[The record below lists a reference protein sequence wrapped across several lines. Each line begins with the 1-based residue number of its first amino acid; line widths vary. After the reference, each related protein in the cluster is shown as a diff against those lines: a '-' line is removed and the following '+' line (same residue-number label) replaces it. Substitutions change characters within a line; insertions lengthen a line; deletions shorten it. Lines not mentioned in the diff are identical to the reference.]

1 MDYAEHSKMM
11 EEEEEQK
18 EYLFPKDDNRLVKF
32 NTFNKEQ
39 QLNSI
44 YIGSL
49 ISEIGEEK
57 YIRLKSGEN
66 AIEKDKL
73 KQFYTQEN
81 NELRER
87 IKRIEKVKQE
97 REREFIQ
104 EKREIRENIKQDLK
118 QQYSQEVSNAKNE
131 ILMLKSRWEEVQNKR
146 LDIQQKNSDKLLLQK
161 DEMERKL
168 AEQRESY
175 EKKMEELREKI
186 DTINNITDVSTKKGQ
201 EGENWVYN
209 ELVRQFK
216 SAQVDDC
223 HSKGHKGD
231 FTITEGDMKGMFES
245 KNYTKN
251 VPKREITKFK
261 KDIENN
267 ADLRYGVLLSLKSGI
282 VNHTD
287 LCLEFCGEKPIVYLH
302 DVKEEPF
309 KIKVAYNICQLI
321 LKNVDCFD
329 ITKEETQQ
337 KLKEKVKFMTARH
350 KRLIN
355 KVDDFSKDMK
365 EELDEQW
372 RDFEEFLNHIN
383 LNK

>member
-11 EEEEEQK
+11 EEEEQK
-18 EYLFPKDDNRLVKF
+18 EFLFPKDDNRLVKF

-146 LDIQQKNSDKLLLQK
+146 LDNQQKNSEKLLFQK

>member
-11 EEEEEQK
+11 EEEEQK
-18 EYLFPKDDNRLVKF
+18 EYLFPKDDNRLLKF

-66 AIEKDKL
+66 EIEKDKL

-87 IKRIEKVKQE
+87 IKRIEKVRQE

-175 EKKMEELREKI
+175 EKKLEELREKI
-186 DTINNITDVSTKKGQ
+186 DTINNVTDVSTKKGQ

-261 KDIENN
+261 KDIESN

>member
-11 EEEEEQK
+11 EEEEQK

-66 AIEKDKL
+66 EIEKDKL

-87 IKRIEKVKQE
+87 IKRIEKVRQE

-168 AEQRESY
+168 SEQRESY
-175 EKKMEELREKI
+175 EKKLEELREKI
-186 DTINNITDVSTKKGQ
+186 DTINNVTDVSTKKGQ

-261 KDIENN
+261 KDIESN

>member
-1 MDYAEHSKMM
+1 MDYAAHSKMI
-11 EEEEEQK
+11 EEEEQK
-18 EYLFPKDDNRLVKF
+18 EYLFPKDDKRLVKF
-32 NTFNKEQ
+32 NTFNQEQ

-66 AIEKDKL
+66 EIEKDKL
-73 KQFYTQEN
+73 KQYYTQEN
-81 NELRER
+81 NDLREK
-87 IKRIEKVKQE
+87 IKRIEQLKKE

-118 QQYSQEVSNAKNE
+118 QQYNQELSDTKDE
-131 ILMLKSRWEEVQNKR
+131 ILTLKSRWEEVQNKR
-146 LDIQQKNSDKLLLQK
+146 LEIQQINSDKLLLQK

-168 AEQRESY
+168 SEQRESY
-175 EKKMEELREKI
+175 EKKLEELREKYE
-186 DTINNITDVSTKKGQ
+186 TMNNFTDVSTKKGQ
-201 EGENWVYN
+201 EGEDWVYN

-251 VPKREITKFK
+251 VPKREIIKFK

-282 VNHTD
+282 VNHKD

-337 KLKEKVKFMTARH
+337 KLKEKVKFITARH

>member
-1 MDYAEHSKMM
+1 MDYAAHSKMI
-11 EEEEEQK
+11 EEEEQK
-18 EYLFPKDDNRLVKF
+18 EYLFPKDDKRLVKF
-32 NTFNKEQ
+32 NTFNQEQ

-66 AIEKDKL
+66 EIEKDKL
-73 KQFYTQEN
+73 KQYYTQEN

-87 IKRIEKVKQE
+87 IKRIEQLKQE

-118 QQYSQEVSNAKNE
+118 QKYSQEVSDTKDE
-131 ILMLKSRWEEVQNKR
+131 ILALKSKWEEVQNKR
-146 LDIQQKNSDKLLLQK
+146 LEIQQINSNKLLLQK

-168 AEQRESY
+168 SEQRESY
-175 EKKMEELREKI
+175 EKKLEELREKYE
-186 DTINNITDVSTKKGQ
+186 TMNNFTDVSTKKGQ
-201 EGENWVYN
+201 EGEDWVYN

-251 VPKREITKFK
+251 VPKREIIKFK

-282 VNHTD
+282 VNHKD

>member
-11 EEEEEQK
+11 EEEEQK

>member
-1 MDYAEHSKMM
+1 
-11 EEEEEQK
+11 
-18 EYLFPKDDNRLVKF
+18 
-32 NTFNKEQ
+32 
-39 QLNSI
+39 
-44 YIGSL
+44 
-49 ISEIGEEK
+49 
-57 YIRLKSGEN
+57 
-66 AIEKDKL
+66 
-73 KQFYTQEN
+73 
-81 NELRER
+81 
-87 IKRIEKVKQE
+87 VKQE

-104 EKREIRENIKQDLK
+104 EKREIRENIKLELK
-118 QQYSQEVSNAKNE
+118 QQHEQRYNTINNE
-131 ILMLKSRWEEVQNKR
+131 ILALKTRWEEQQNKR
-146 LDIQQKNSDKLLLQK
+146 LEHQQKNNDKILFQK

-168 AEQRESY
+168 SEQRKLY
-175 EKKMEELREKI
+175 EKKIEELREKI
-186 DTINNITDVSTKKGQ
+186 DTINNFTDVSTKKGQ
-201 EGENWVYN
+201 EGEDWVYN

-350 KRLIN
+350 NRLVN
-355 KVDDFSKDMK
+355 MVVDYSKAMK
-365 EELDEQW
+365 DELGEQW
-372 RDFEEFLNHIN
+372 KDFEEFLGNIN

>member
-1 MDYAEHSKMM
+1 MM
-11 EEEEEQK
+11 EEEQK
-18 EYLFPKDDNRLVKF
+18 EFLFPKDDKRLIQF

-57 YIRLKSGEN
+57 YHRLKSGVN
-66 AIEKDKL
+66 DIEKDKL
-73 KQFYTQEN
+73 KQLYTQEN

-87 IKRIEKVKQE
+87 LKRTGLMKQE

-104 EKREIRENIKQDLK
+104 EKHKIRENIKQDLK
-118 QQYSQEVSNAKNE
+118 QQYSQEVCDFKSK
-131 ILMLKSRWEEVQNKR
+131 ILMLNSRWDEEQNKR
-146 LDIQQKNSDKLLLQK
+146 LDYQQKNNDKILFQK

-168 AEQRESY
+168 SKQRELY
-175 EKKMEELREKI
+175 EKKLEELREKI
-186 DTINNITDVSTKKGQ
+186 DTINNFTDVSTKKGQ
-201 EGENWVYN
+201 EGEDWVYN

-216 SAQVDDC
+216 SAQVVDC

-245 KNYTKN
+245 KNYTNN
-251 VPKREITKFK
+251 VPKREIIKFK

-267 ADLRYGVLLSLKSGI
+267 ADLRYGVLISLKSGI
-282 VNHTD
+282 VNHID
-287 LCLEFCGEKPIVYLH
+287 LDLEFCGGKPIVYLH

-355 KVDDFSKDMK
+355 KVDDFSKDIK
-365 EELDEQW
+365 QELNEQW
-372 RDFEEFLNHIN
+372 KDFEQFIMNIN

>member
-1 MDYAEHSKMM
+1 MDYAAHSKMI
-11 EEEEEQK
+11 EEEEQK
-18 EYLFPKDDNRLVKF
+18 EYLFPKDDKRLVKF
-32 NTFNKEQ
+32 NTFNQEQ

-66 AIEKDKL
+66 EIEKDKL
-73 KQFYTQEN
+73 KQYYTQEN

-87 IKRIEKVKQE
+87 IKRIEQLKQE

-118 QQYSQEVSNAKNE
+118 QQYSQEVNNAKDE

-168 AEQRESY
+168 SEQRESY
-175 EKKMEELREKI
+175 EKKLEELREKYE
-186 DTINNITDVSTKKGQ
+186 TMNNFTDVSTKKGQ
-201 EGENWVYN
+201 EGEDWVYN

-251 VPKREITKFK
+251 VPKREIIKFK

-282 VNHTD
+282 VNHKD

>member
-11 EEEEEQK
+11 EEEEQK
-18 EYLFPKDDNRLVKF
+18 EFLFPKDDNRLVKF

-87 IKRIEKVKQE
+87 IKRIEQVKQE

-104 EKREIRENIKQDLK
+104 EKREIRDNIKQDLK
-118 QQYSQEVSNAKNE
+118 QQYSQEVCDAKNE

-146 LDIQQKNSDKLLLQK
+146 LDNQQKNSEKLLLQK

-186 DTINNITDVSTKKGQ
+186 DTMNNFTDVSTKKGQ
-201 EGENWVYN
+201 EGEDWVYN

-355 KVDDFSKDMK
+355 KVEDFSKDMK

>member
-11 EEEEEQK
+11 EEEEQK

-87 IKRIEKVKQE
+87 IKRIEQVKQE

-104 EKREIRENIKQDLK
+104 EKREIRDNIKQDLK
-118 QQYSQEVSNAKNE
+118 QQYSQEVCDAKNE

-146 LDIQQKNSDKLLLQK
+146 LDNQQKNSEKLLLQK

-168 AEQRESY
+168 SEQRELY

-186 DTINNITDVSTKKGQ
+186 DTMNNFTDVSTKKGQ
-201 EGENWVYN
+201 EGEDWVYN

-355 KVDDFSKDMK
+355 KVEDFSKDMK

>member
-11 EEEEEQK
+11 EEEEQK

-66 AIEKDKL
+66 EIEKDKL

-87 IKRIEKVKQE
+87 IKRIEKVRQE

-175 EKKMEELREKI
+175 EKKLEELREKI
-186 DTINNITDVSTKKGQ
+186 DTINNVTDVSTKKGQ

-261 KDIENN
+261 KDIESN

-337 KLKEKVKFMTARH
+337 KLKEKVKFITARH

>member
-1 MDYAEHSKMM
+1 
-11 EEEEEQK
+11 
-18 EYLFPKDDNRLVKF
+18 
-32 NTFNKEQ
+32 
-39 QLNSI
+39 
-44 YIGSL
+44 
-49 ISEIGEEK
+49 
-57 YIRLKSGEN
+57 
-66 AIEKDKL
+66 
-73 KQFYTQEN
+73 
-81 NELRER
+81 
-87 IKRIEKVKQE
+87 
-97 REREFIQ
+97 
-104 EKREIRENIKQDLK
+104 
-118 QQYSQEVSNAKNE
+118 
-131 ILMLKSRWEEVQNKR
+131 
-146 LDIQQKNSDKLLLQK
+146 
-161 DEMERKL
+161 MERKL
-168 AEQRESY
+168 SEQRQLY
-175 EKKMEELREKI
+175 EKKIEELREKL
-186 DTINNITDVSTKKGQ
+186 DTINNVTDVSTKKGQ
-201 EGENWVYN
+201 EGEDWVYN

-350 KRLIN
+350 KRLVN

>member
-11 EEEEEQK
+11 EEEEQK

-32 NTFNKEQ
+32 NTFNQEQ

-104 EKREIRENIKQDLK
+104 EKHEIRENIKQDLK
-118 QQYSQEVSNAKNE
+118 QQYSQEVCDAKNE

-146 LDIQQKNSDKLLLQK
+146 LDNQQKNSEKLLFQK

-175 EKKMEELREKI
+175 EKKLEELREKL
-186 DTINNITDVSTKKGQ
+186 DTINNVTDVSTKKGQ
-201 EGENWVYN
+201 EGEDWVYN

-350 KRLIN
+350 KRLVN

-365 EELDEQW
+365 EELGEQW
-372 RDFEEFLNHIN
+372 NDFEEFLNHIN

>member
-11 EEEEEQK
+11 EEEEQK

-66 AIEKDKL
+66 EIEKDKL

-87 IKRIEKVKQE
+87 IKRIEKVRQE

-175 EKKMEELREKI
+175 EKKLEELREKI
-186 DTINNITDVSTKKGQ
+186 DTINNVTDVSTKKGQ

-261 KDIENN
+261 KDIESN

>member
-11 EEEEEQK
+11 EEEEQK

-66 AIEKDKL
+66 EIEKDKL

-87 IKRIEKVKQE
+87 IKRIEKVRQE

-118 QQYSQEVSNAKNE
+118 QQYSQEVCDAKNE

-146 LDIQQKNSDKLLLQK
+146 LDNQQKNSEKLLFQK

-186 DTINNITDVSTKKGQ
+186 DTMNNFTDVSTKKGQ

>member
-11 EEEEEQK
+11 EEEEQK

-66 AIEKDKL
+66 EIEKDKL
-73 KQFYTQEN
+73 KQYYTQEN

-261 KDIENN
+261 KDIESN

>member
-1 MDYAEHSKMM
+1 MDYAANSKLM
-11 EEEEEQK
+11 EEEQK
-18 EYLFPKDDNRLVKF
+18 EFLFPKDDKRLVKF
-32 NTFNKEQ
+32 NTFNQEQ

-57 YIRLKSGEN
+57 YLRLKSGEN
-66 AIEKDKL
+66 EIAKDKL

-81 NELRER
+81 NELRDR
-87 IKRIEKVKQE
+87 IKRIEKGKQE
-97 REREFIQ
+97 REREFVQ
-104 EKREIRENIKQDLK
+104 EKREIRETIKQDLK
-118 QQYSQEVSNAKNE
+118 QQYSQEVNNAKDE
-131 ILMLKSRWEEVQNKR
+131 IFMLKSRWEEIQNKR
-146 LDIQQKNSDKLLLQK
+146 LEIQQKNNEKLLLQK

-168 AEQRESY
+168 SEQRKLY
-175 EKKMEELREKI
+175 EEKIEELREKI
-186 DTINNITDVSTKKGQ
+186 DTINNVTDVSTKKGQ

-245 KNYTKN
+245 KNYAKN
-251 VPKREITKFK
+251 VPKREIIKFK
-261 KDIENN
+261 KDIESN

>member
-11 EEEEEQK
+11 EEEEQK

-104 EKREIRENIKQDLK
+104 EKHEIRENIKQDLK

-146 LDIQQKNSDKLLLQK
+146 LDNQQKNSEKLLFQK

-175 EKKMEELREKI
+175 EKKLEELREKL
-186 DTINNITDVSTKKGQ
+186 DTINNVTDVSTKKGQ
-201 EGENWVYN
+201 EGEDWVYN

-350 KRLIN
+350 KRLVN

-365 EELDEQW
+365 EELGEQW
-372 RDFEEFLNHIN
+372 NDFEEFLNHIN

>member
-11 EEEEEQK
+11 EEEEQK

-66 AIEKDKL
+66 EIEKDKL

-87 IKRIEKVKQE
+87 IKRIEKVRQE

-175 EKKMEELREKI
+175 EKKLEELREKI
-186 DTINNITDVSTKKGQ
+186 DTINNVTDVSTKKGQ

>member
-11 EEEEEQK
+11 EEEEQK

-32 NTFNKEQ
+32 NTFNQEQ

-66 AIEKDKL
+66 EIEKDKL

-118 QQYSQEVSNAKNE
+118 QQYSQEVCNAQNE

-146 LDIQQKNSDKLLLQK
+146 LDNQQKNSEKLLLQK

-168 AEQRESY
+168 TEQRELY
-175 EKKMEELREKI
+175 EKKLEELREKI
-186 DTINNITDVSTKKGQ
+186 DTINNVTDVSTKKGQ

-245 KNYTKN
+245 KNYAKN
-251 VPKREITKFK
+251 VPKREIIKFK
-261 KDIENN
+261 KDIESN

>member
-11 EEEEEQK
+11 EEEEQK

-104 EKREIRENIKQDLK
+104 EKREIRDNIKQDLK
-118 QQYSQEVSNAKNE
+118 QQYSQEVNNAKDE

-337 KLKEKVKFMTARH
+337 KLKEKVKFITARH

>member
-11 EEEEEQK
+11 EEEEQK
-18 EYLFPKDDNRLVKF
+18 EFLFPKDDNRLVKF

>member
-1 MDYAEHSKMM
+1 MDYAANSKLM
-11 EEEEEQK
+11 EEEQK
-18 EYLFPKDDNRLVKF
+18 EFLFPKDDKRLVKF
-32 NTFNKEQ
+32 NTFNQEQ

-73 KQFYTQEN
+73 KQLYTQEN

-87 IKRIEKVKQE
+87 IKRIEQVKQQ

-118 QQYSQEVSNAKNE
+118 QQYSQEVCDAKNE

-146 LDIQQKNSDKLLLQK
+146 LDNQQKNSEKLLFQK

-186 DTINNITDVSTKKGQ
+186 DIMNNFTDVSTKKGQ

-282 VNHTD
+282 VNHSD

-350 KRLIN
+350 NRLVN
-355 KVDDFSKDMK
+355 MVVDYSKAMK
-365 EELDEQW
+365 DELGEQW
-372 RDFEEFLNHIN
+372 KDFEEFLGNIN

>member
-11 EEEEEQK
+11 EEEEQK

-66 AIEKDKL
+66 EIAKDKL

-81 NELRER
+81 NELRDR
-87 IKRIEKVKQE
+87 IKRIEKGKQE

-104 EKREIRENIKQDLK
+104 EKREIRETIKQDLK
-118 QQYSQEVSNAKNE
+118 QQYSQEVNNAKDE
-131 ILMLKSRWEEVQNKR
+131 IFMLKSRWEEVQNKR
-146 LDIQQKNSDKLLLQK
+146 LDIQQKNNEKLLLQK

-168 AEQRESY
+168 SEQRKLY
-175 EKKMEELREKI
+175 EEKIEELREKI
-186 DTINNITDVSTKKGQ
+186 DTINNVTDVSTKKGQ

-245 KNYTKN
+245 KNYAKN
-251 VPKREITKFK
+251 VPKREIIKFK
-261 KDIENN
+261 KDIESN

>member
-11 EEEEEQK
+11 EEEEQK

-32 NTFNKEQ
+32 NTFNQEQ

-66 AIEKDKL
+66 EIEKDKL

-87 IKRIEKVKQE
+87 IKRIEKVRQE

-104 EKREIRENIKQDLK
+104 EKREIRDNIKQDLK
-118 QQYSQEVSNAKNE
+118 QQYSQEVNNAKDE

-175 EKKMEELREKI
+175 EKKLEELREKI
-186 DTINNITDVSTKKGQ
+186 DTINNVTDVSTKKGQ

-337 KLKEKVKFMTARH
+337 KLKEKVKFITARH

>member
-11 EEEEEQK
+11 EEEVQK
-18 EYLFPKDDNRLVKF
+18 EFLFPKDDKRLVKF
-32 NTFNKEQ
+32 NTFNQEQ

-66 AIEKDKL
+66 EIEKDKL

-87 IKRIEKVKQE
+87 IKRIEKVRHE

-118 QQYSQEVSNAKNE
+118 QQYSQEVCDAKNE

-146 LDIQQKNSDKLLLQK
+146 LDNQQKNSEKLLLQK

-168 AEQRESY
+168 SEQRELY

-186 DTINNITDVSTKKGQ
+186 DTMNNFTDVSTKKGQ
-201 EGENWVYN
+201 EGEDWVYN

-355 KVDDFSKDMK
+355 KVEDFSKDMK

>member
-11 EEEEEQK
+11 EEEEQK

-201 EGENWVYN
+201 EGEDWVYN

-251 VPKREITKFK
+251 VPKREIIKFK

-302 DVKEEPF
+302 DVREEPF

-329 ITKEETQQ
+329 ITKEEIQQ

-350 KRLIN
+350 NRLVSMV
-355 KVDDFSKDMK
+355 VDYSKAMK
-365 EELDEQW
+365 DELGEQW
-372 RDFEEFLNHIN
+372 KDFEEFLGNIN

>member
-11 EEEEEQK
+11 EEEEQK

-66 AIEKDKL
+66 EIEKDKL

-87 IKRIEKVKQE
+87 IKRIEKVRQE

-104 EKREIRENIKQDLK
+104 EKREIRDNIKQDLK
-118 QQYSQEVSNAKNE
+118 QQYSQEVNNAKDE

-175 EKKMEELREKI
+175 EKKLEELREKI
-186 DTINNITDVSTKKGQ
+186 DTINNVTDVSTKKGQ

-261 KDIENN
+261 KDIESN

>member
-11 EEEEEQK
+11 EEEEQK
-18 EYLFPKDDNRLVKF
+18 EFLFPKDDNRLVKF

-57 YIRLKSGEN
+57 YLRLKSGEN
-66 AIEKDKL
+66 EIAKDKL

-81 NELRER
+81 NELRDR
-87 IKRIEKVKQE
+87 IKRIEKGKQE
-97 REREFIQ
+97 REREFVQ
-104 EKREIRENIKQDLK
+104 EKREIRETIKQDLK
-118 QQYSQEVSNAKNE
+118 QQYSQEVNNAKDE
-131 ILMLKSRWEEVQNKR
+131 IFMLKSRWEEIQNKR
-146 LDIQQKNSDKLLLQK
+146 LEIQQKNNEKLLLQK

-168 AEQRESY
+168 SEQRKLY
-175 EKKMEELREKI
+175 EEKIEELREKI
-186 DTINNITDVSTKKGQ
+186 DTINNVTDVSTKKGQ

-245 KNYTKN
+245 KNYAKN
-251 VPKREITKFK
+251 VPKREIIKFK
-261 KDIENN
+261 KDIESN

>member
-1 MDYAEHSKMM
+1 MDYAAHSKMI
-11 EEEEEQK
+11 EEEEQK
-18 EYLFPKDDNRLVKF
+18 EYLFPKDDKRLVKF
-32 NTFNKEQ
+32 NTFNQEQ

-66 AIEKDKL
+66 EIEKDKL
-73 KQFYTQEN
+73 KQYYTQEN
-81 NELRER
+81 NDLREK
-87 IKRIEKVKQE
+87 IKRIEQLKKE

-118 QQYSQEVSNAKNE
+118 QQYNQELSDTKDE
-131 ILMLKSRWEEVQNKR
+131 ILTLKSRWEEVQNKR
-146 LDIQQKNSDKLLLQK
+146 LEIQQINSDKLLLQK

-168 AEQRESY
+168 SEQRESY
-175 EKKMEELREKI
+175 EKKLEELREKYE
-186 DTINNITDVSTKKGQ
+186 TMNNFTDVSTKKGQ
-201 EGENWVYN
+201 EGEDWVYN

-251 VPKREITKFK
+251 VPKREIIKFK

-282 VNHTD
+282 VNHKD

>member
-1 MDYAEHSKMM
+1 MDYAANSKLM
-11 EEEEEQK
+11 EEEQK
-18 EYLFPKDDNRLVKF
+18 EFLFPKDDKRLVKF
-32 NTFNKEQ
+32 NTFNQEQ

-73 KQFYTQEN
+73 KQLYTQEN

-87 IKRIEKVKQE
+87 IKRIEQVKQQ

-104 EKREIRENIKQDLK
+104 EKHEIRENVKQDLK
-118 QQYSQEVSNAKNE
+118 QQYSQEVCDAKNE

-146 LDIQQKNSDKLLLQK
+146 LDNQQKNSEKLLFQK

-186 DTINNITDVSTKKGQ
+186 DIMNNFTDVSTKKGQ

-365 EELDEQW
+365 EELHEQW